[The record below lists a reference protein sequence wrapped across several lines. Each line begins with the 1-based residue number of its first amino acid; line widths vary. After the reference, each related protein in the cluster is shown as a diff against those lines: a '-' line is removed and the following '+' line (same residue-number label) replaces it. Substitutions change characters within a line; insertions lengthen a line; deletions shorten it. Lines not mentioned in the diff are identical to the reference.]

1 MKAKIL
7 ANKITKL
14 DDSDLEQLL
23 LKYIT
28 AIEIIDNRDFDQ
40 IVDEYDIEFLNNL
53 ENQKIREKQIV
64 AIVLMDEFINMEV

>member
-1 MKAKIL
+1 MRAKIL

-28 AIEIIDNRDFDQ
+28 AIEIIDNRDFEQ

-53 ENQKIREKQIV
+53 ENQKIREKQII

>member
-1 MKAKIL
+1 MRAKIL
-7 ANKITKL
+7 ADKITKL

-28 AIEIIDNRDFDQ
+28 AIEIIDNRDFEQ

-53 ENQKIREKQIV
+53 ENQKIREKQII

>member
-1 MKAKIL
+1 MRAKIL
-7 ANKITKL
+7 ADKITKL

-28 AIEIIDNRDFDQ
+28 AIEIIDNKHFEQ
-40 IVDEYDIEFLNNL
+40 IVDEYNIELLNNL
-53 ENQKIREKQIV
+53 ENQKIRKKQII

>member
-1 MKAKIL
+1 MRAKIL
-7 ANKITKL
+7 ADKITKL

-53 ENQKIREKQIV
+53 ENQKIREKQII
-64 AIVLMDEFINMEV
+64 AITLMDEFINMEV

>member
-1 MKAKIL
+1 MRAKIL

-14 DDSDLEQLL
+14 NDSDLQQLL

-28 AIEIIDNRDFDQ
+28 AIEIIDNRDFEQ

-53 ENQKIREKQIV
+53 ENQKIREKQII